1 MADGS
6 DQVISIGVNQY
17 QIIFRDTREDAAAL
31 IVKNQKSKK
40 QHFGDIANQYD
51 SNLDRR

>member
-31 IVKNQKSKK
+31 IVKNQKSKIK
-40 QHFGDIANQYD
+40 KTAFWGYCKPIRQ
-51 SNLDRR
+51 